1 MRFSVVVMK
10 TGHRDTETQRV
21 LGKALLCVSVAL
33 WLGAATA
40 AQRDA
45 APRPPASVPAPV
57 IPGVIGPGI
66 TIDLVNGAFRRTEG
80 PVGMPDG
87 SLLFT
92 GANEIVRIEADGRVS
107 TFVEPSNDANG
118 LGFDAKGR
126 LIAVQR
132 AAGNEKV
139 GVLHPPGG
147 PTLADRVNGKPF
159 NRLNDLVVSPRGG
172 IYFTDADGVYHL
184 PALSGV
190 EGAPGGRVSRVI
202 DDIPNPNGVILSPDE
217 KVLYANDKDGEYL
230 LAYDVAPDGT
240 LRNRRNFGKYKSL
253 RVPGHKDPLL
263 AEDNGAD
270 GIAVDNDGR
279 VYVPTNVGVEIFSA
293 KGEHLGV
300 LPVVWGGEVFRLRK
314 PQNVAF
320 GGPDR
325 RTLYIVGA
333 GAVFKVRTLA
343 QGITTRAK

>member
-1 MRFSVVVMK
+1 MSPW
-10 TGHRDTETQRV
+10 
-21 LGKALLCVSVAL
+21 SVAAL
-33 WLGAATA
+33 ALAIGTGSVAF
-40 AQRDA
+40 AQREA
-45 APRPPASVPAPV
+45 LRPPARVPAPA
-57 IPGVIGPGI
+57 IPGVIAPGT
-66 TIDLVNGAFRRTEG
+66 TIELVNGDVRRTEG
-80 PVGMPDG
+80 PVGAPDG

-92 GANEIVRIEADGRVS
+92 GANEIIRVDGAGQVS
-107 TFVEPSNDANG
+107 TFVTPSNDSNG
-118 LGFDAKGR
+118 LGFDANGR
-126 LIAVQR
+126 LISVQR
-132 AAGNEKV
+132 GAGNEKV
-139 GVLHPPGG
+139 AVLHPPGG
-147 PTLADRVNGKPF
+147 ATLADRVDGKPF
-159 NRLNDLVVSPRGG
+159 NRLNDLVVSRTGG
-172 IYFTDADGVYHL
+172 IYFTDVDGVYYL

-190 EGAPGGRVSRVI
+190 EGSAAGGRVTRVI

-230 LAYDVAPDGT
+230 LAYDVAADGA
-240 LRNRRNFGKYKSL
+240 LRNRRNFARYQSL

-279 VYVPTNVGVEIFSA
+279 LYVPTNVGVEIFSPR
-293 KGEHLGV
+293 GEHLGV
-300 LPVVWGGEVFRLRK
+300 LPVVWGGESFRLRK

-320 GGPDR
+320 AGPDR

>member
-1 MRFSVVVMK
+1 MTLFRILLI
-10 TGHRDTETQRV
+10 V
-21 LGKALLCVSVAL
+21 LVSS
-33 WLGAATA
+33 ATA
-40 AQRDA
+40 AAQQA
-45 APRPPASVPAPV
+45 APRPPARVPAPA
-57 IPGVIGPGI
+57 IPGVIAPGTMI
-66 TIDLVNGAFRRTEG
+66 ELVNGDFRRTEG
-80 PVGMPDG
+80 PVGAPDG

-92 GANEIVRIEADGRVS
+92 GANQIVRVDAAGQSS

-132 AAGNEKV
+132 GAGNEKV

-147 PTLADRVNGKPF
+147 ATLADRFNGKPF
-159 NRLNDLVVSPRGG
+159 NRLNDLVVSPKGA
-172 IYFTDADGVYHL
+172 IYFTDVDGIYYL
-184 PALSGV
+184 
-190 EGAPGGRVSRVI
+190 APGGQVTRVVGEE
-202 DDIPNPNGVILSPDE
+202 IPNPNGVILSPDE

-230 LAYDVAPDGT
+230 IAYDVSADGA
-240 LRNRRNFGKYKSL
+240 LRNRRNFAKYKSL
-253 RVPGHKDPLL
+253 REPGHKDPLL

-270 GIAVDNDGR
+270 GIAIDNDGR
-279 VYVPTNVGVEIFSA
+279 LYVPTNVGVEIFSP

-343 QGITTRAK
+343 QGITSRAK

>member
-1 MRFSVVVMK
+1 MWRIVAI
-10 TGHRDTETQRV
+10 V
-21 LGKALLCVSVAL
+21 LVS
-33 WLGAATA
+33 GAAAA
-40 AQRDA
+40 AQQA
-45 APRPPASVPAPV
+45 ASRPPAGVPAPA
-57 IPGVIGPGI
+57 ILGVIAPGTMI
-66 TIDLVNGAFRRTEG
+66 ELVNGDFRRTEG
-80 PVGMPDG
+80 PVGAPDG

-92 GANEIVRIEADGRVS
+92 GANQIIRVDAAGQSS
-107 TFVEPSNDANG
+107 TFVDPSNDANG
-118 LGFDAKGR
+118 LAFDAKGR

-132 AAGNEKV
+132 GAGNEKV

-147 PTLADRVNGKPF
+147 ATLADSFNGKPF
-159 NRLNDLVVSPRGG
+159 NRLNDLVLSRTGG
-172 IYFTDADGVYHL
+172 IYFTDVDGVYYL
-184 PALSGV
+184 PA
-190 EGAPGGRVSRVI
+190 GGQVTRVVGEE
-202 DDIPNPNGVILSPDE
+202 IPNPNGVILSPDE
-217 KVLYANDKDGEYL
+217 KVLYANNKDGEYL
-230 LAYDVAPDGT
+230 FAYDVAPDGT
-240 LRNRRNFGKYKSL
+240 LRNRRNFAKYKSL

-270 GIAVDNDGR
+270 GIAIDNDGR
-279 VYVPTNVGVEIFSA
+279 LYVPTNVGVEIFSPR
-293 KGEHLGV
+293 GELLGV

>member
-1 MRFSVVVMK
+1 MLTKPWQVAMW
-10 TGHRDTETQRV
+10 RV
-21 LGKALLCVSVAL
+21 AAIILLSGVPSL
-33 WLGAATA
+33 
-40 AQRDA
+40 AQEA
-45 APRPPASVPAPV
+45 APRPPSRVAAPA
-57 IPGVIGPGI
+57 IPGVIAPGTMI
-66 TIDLVNGAFRRTEG
+66 ELVNGDFRRTEG
-80 PVGMPDG
+80 PVGAPDG

-92 GANEIVRIEADGRVS
+92 GPNQIIRVDQAGQSS

-132 AAGNEKV
+132 ATGNEKV

-147 PTLADRVNGKPF
+147 ATLVDRINGKPF
-159 NRLNDLVVSPRGG
+159 NRLNDLVVGRNGG
-172 IYFTDADGVYHL
+172 IYFTDVDGVYYL
-184 PALSGV
+184 SPAGQV
-190 EGAPGGRVSRVI
+190 TRVI
-202 DDIPNPNGVILSPDE
+202 GDEIPNPNGVILSPDE
-217 KVLYANDKDGEYL
+217 KILYANNKDGEYL

-240 LRNRRNFGKYKSL
+240 LRNRRDFAKYKSM

-279 VYVPTNVGVEIFSA
+279 LYVPTNAGVEIFSP
-293 KGEHLGV
+293 KGELLGV

-320 GGPDR
+320 AGPDR

-333 GAVFKVRTLA
+333 GAVYKVRTLA
-343 QGITTRAK
+343 QGITSRAK

>member
-1 MRFSVVVMK
+1 MWRIAAVVF
-10 TGHRDTETQRV
+10 
-21 LGKALLCVSVAL
+21 VS
-33 WLGAATA
+33 GAAAA
-40 AQRDA
+40 AQQ
-45 APRPPASVPAPV
+45 APRPPASVPAPA
-57 IPGVIGPGI
+57 IPGVIAPG
-66 TIDLVNGAFRRTEG
+66 TAIDLVNGDFRRTEG
-80 PVGMPDG
+80 PVGAPDG

-92 GANEIVRIEADGRVS
+92 GANQIIRVDAAGQSS

-132 AAGNEKV
+132 GAGSEKV

-147 PTLADRVNGKPF
+147 ATLADSYNGKPF
-159 NRLNDLVVSPRGG
+159 NRLNDLVMSRTGG
-172 IYFTDADGVYHL
+172 IYFTDVDGVYY
-184 PALSGV
+184 LST
-190 EGAPGGRVSRVI
+190 GGQVTRVVGEE
-202 DDIPNPNGVILSPDE
+202 IPNPNGVILSPDE
-217 KVLYANDKDGEYL
+217 KVLYANNKDGEYL
-230 LAYDVAPDGT
+230 FAYDVAPDGT
-240 LRNRRNFGKYKSL
+240 LRNRRNFAKYKSL
-253 RVPGHKDPLL
+253 RLPGHKDPLL

-270 GIAVDNDGR
+270 GIAIDNDGR
-279 VYVPTNVGVEIFSA
+279 LYVPTNVGVEIFSP

-300 LPVVWGGEVFRLRK
+300 LPVVWGAEVFRLRK

-320 GGPDR
+320 AGPDR

>member
-1 MRFSVVVMK
+1 MDPACIAALALAVG
-10 TGHRDTETQRV
+10 TG
-21 LGKALLCVSVAL
+21 SVAL
-33 WLGAATA
+33 
-40 AQRDA
+40 AQREA
-45 APRPPASVPAPV
+45 PPASVAAPA
-57 IPGVIGPGI
+57 IPGVIAAGT
-66 TIDLVNGAFRRTEG
+66 TIELVNGGFRRTEG
-80 PVGMPDG
+80 PVGAPDG

-92 GANEIVRIEADGRVS
+92 GANQIIRVDSAGQAS

-147 PTLADRVNGKPF
+147 ATLVDRFNGKPF
-159 NRLNDLVVSPRGG
+159 NRLNDLVVARSGG
-172 IYFTDADGVYHL
+172 IYFTDVDGVYYL
-184 PALSGV
+184 
-190 EGAPGGRVSRVI
+190 APGGSVARVI

-217 KVLYANDKDGEYL
+217 TILYANDKDGEYL
-230 LAYDVAPDGT
+230 LAFDVAPDGT
-240 LRNRRNFGKYKSL
+240 VRNRRNFARYKSL
-253 RVPGHKDPLL
+253 RIPGHKDPLV

-270 GIAVDNDGR
+270 GLAIDNGGR
-279 VYVPTNVGVEIFSA
+279 LYVTTNLGVEIF
-293 KGEHLGV
+293 GPRGDHLGV
-300 LPVVWGGEVFRLRK
+300 LPVVWGGDRFMLRK

-320 GGPDR
+320 AGPDR

-333 GAVFKVRTLA
+333 GAVFKVQTLA